1 MKKTLLFAAAV
12 LALAACSKE
21 SSMKEEGAIDASKIV
36 FDIKV
41 ENADATKGVKTDW
54 QNGEVVY
61 VFFEGNT
68 TQYVRMVY
76 DDYESTWEYTDKDHY
91 FDYEGLNLTA
101 SGKKVSAVYIPGLVC
116 SEAPTYD
123 SENGI
128 WSFGTVGGYYQTAL
142 SDYTVTSTADVTTL
156 SANLSLAA
164 PDNMIQVFFPLT
176 VSIDMPLAIGQ
187 EYVLNMTNV
196 IPFEFYGIAPGGDA
210 SCGNTEVGFPMT
222 GYNGLVGGESGY
234 YFWGVLSNAAAGSI
248 DYQFQL
254 VKRDKAKKYAI
265 SSISKTVTDKNLTG
279 ATAIQINS
287 GYTVNGSFVSMGY
300 DGGPLWATGNLGR
313 TDNSAAISN
322 TNYKIADPLEAGDY
336 FQWGATVVYNTS
348 TYNDQWIGTTY
359 DEDGLLPKAQDV
371 AYQVNNAWRMPTK
384 AQFDALINSSNT
396 SSEWVDGWTSIGNSN
411 RGYFITSNVNGI
423 SLFFAASGLYSNATL
438 ALAGNDG
445 GYWSS
450 SPRDDLAYALD
461 FNNGNIRTYYLDRT
475 LGYSVRP
482 VPNN

>member
-1 MKKTLLFAAAV
+1 MKKTLLFAV
-12 LALAACSKE
+12 TILALFACSKE

-41 ENADATKGVKTDW
+41 ENADATKGVKTEW

-61 VFFEGNT
+61 VFFEDNT

-76 DDYESTWEYTDKDHY
+76 DDYESTWEYTDKD
-91 FDYEGLNLTA
+91 DYNDYTDLTLTA
-101 SGKKVSAVYIPGLVC
+101 SGKKVSAVYIPGFVC

-164 PDNMIQVFFPLT
+164 PDNMIQVFFPLA
-176 VSIDMPLAIGQ
+176 VSSDMPLAIGQ

-300 DGGPLWATGNLGR
+300 AGGPLWATGNLIE
-313 TDNSAAISN
+313 DSPYIAAPDLEGTLYQWGYTTPYSGSPEAPKADGDFADAATAKNASWHVPSKTEFDGLTNDSN
-322 TNYKIADPLEAGDY
+322 TTAVWKAGWTD
-336 FQWGATVVYNTS
+336 
-348 TYNDQWIGTTY
+348 IGT
-359 DEDGLLPKAQDV
+359 EPNKGGLLV
-371 AYQVNNAWRMPTK
+371 
-384 AQFDALINSSNT
+384 T
-396 SSEWVDGWTSIGNSN
+396 SK
-411 RGYFITSNVNGI
+411 VNGI
-423 SLFFAASGLYSNATL
+423 SLLIAPSTGTV
-438 ALAGNDG
+438 GDG
-445 GYWSS
+445 RGWYWTSTPAES
-450 SPRDDLAYALD
+450 TRA
-461 FNNGNIRTYYLDRT
+461 YYLFLDKSNNFYTAQDASNLRT
-475 LGYSVRP
+475 AGYAIRP
-482 VPNN
+482 IK

>member
-1 MKKTLLFAAAV
+1 MKKTLLFAV
-12 LALAACSKE
+12 TILALFACSKE
-21 SSMKEEGAIDASKIV
+21 SSVNEEGPIDASKIV

-41 ENADATKGVKTDW
+41 ENADVTKGVKTAW
-54 QNGEVVY
+54 QNGDVVY
-61 VFFEGNT
+61 VFFEDNT
-68 TQYVRMVY
+68 TQYVKMVY
-76 DDYESTWEYTDKDHY
+76 NSDDPSWEYTDKD
-91 FDYEGLNLTA
+91 DYNDYTDLTLTA
-101 SGKKVSAVYIPGLVC
+101 SGKKVSAVYIPGFVC

-164 PDNMIQVFFPLT
+164 PDNMIQVFFPLA

-222 GYNGLVGGESGY
+222 GYNGPVGGESGY

-265 SSISKTVTDKNLTG
+265 SSISKTVTYKNLTG

-287 GYTVNGSFVSMGY
+287 GYTVNGNFVSMGY
-300 DGGPLWATGNLGR
+300 AGGPLWATGNLDK
-313 TDNSAAISN
+313 TNS
-322 TNYKIADPLEAGDY
+322 KIVDPLEAGEYFRYGKITPYSSSEEDY
-336 FQWGATVVYNTS
+336 AGTENPLSTS
-348 TYNDQWIGTTY
+348 
-359 DEDGLLPKAQDV
+359 ADV
-371 AYQVNNAWRMPTK
+371 AYSVNDTWRIPTED
-384 AQFDALINSSNT
+384 QFDDLIDSNNTDGGEWKADWTNIGSKGGRLFT
-396 SSEWVDGWTSIGNSN
+396 SK
-411 RGYFITSNVNGI
+411 VNGI
-423 SLFFAASGLYSNATL
+423 SLFFASVGYYDDGDPDLVLVN
-438 ALAGNDG
+438 NDCY
-445 GYWSS
+445 YWSS
-450 SPRDDLAYALD
+450 TPSGPHQAYELN
-461 FNNGNIRTYYLDRT
+461 FNDEGIITYIDSRSNGNL
-475 LGYSVRP
+475 VRP
-482 VPNN
+482 VHN